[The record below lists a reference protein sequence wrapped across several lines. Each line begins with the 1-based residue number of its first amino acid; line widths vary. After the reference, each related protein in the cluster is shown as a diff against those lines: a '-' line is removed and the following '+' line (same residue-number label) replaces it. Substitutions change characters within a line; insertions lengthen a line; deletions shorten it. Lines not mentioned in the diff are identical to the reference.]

1 MQSELDEYAAF
12 YSEKH
17 QGHKIEWSHALG
29 TVSMRAHFAAG
40 QKELSVS
47 LYQAVVLLLFNDM
60 AEIPFSDVKLC
71 TGIGMST
78 SSNCMS
84 TSYTVYISSPRVLLS
99 STIPPVHAE
108 DAMLRCTLQ
117 SLACGKK
124 RVLKKRPAG
133 KDVDDAD
140 VFVFNDAFED
150 PRPKVHI
157 NSIQV
162 KETVSSPFISSRCS
176 SLERLSPFPPPL
188 LARRVAAHTECG

>member
-84 TSYTVYISSPRVLLS
+84 TSYTFPHRACCFPLLFHPFMQRMLCCDARFKAWLAGRKECSRNALLEKTWMTRTSSYLTTRS
-99 STIPPVHAE
+99 RIRAQ
-108 DAMLRCTLQ
+108 RCT
-117 SLACGKK
+117 S
-124 RVLKKRPAG
+124 
-133 KDVDDAD
+133 
-140 VFVFNDAFED
+140 
-150 PRPKVHI
+150 
-157 NSIQV
+157 
-162 KETVSSPFISSRCS
+162 T
-176 SLERLSPFPPPL
+176 LSK
-188 LARRVAAHTECG
+188 